1 MHLHSGVQTGTL
13 DQFLSVAFI
22 VTLMKMHCLTVVDL
36 GATVIMVEVLVLD
49 VEKNSYECRM
59 SMSLQLMLRQKLS

>member
-1 MHLHSGVQTGTL
+1 MHFGVQYKNFGPMT
-13 DQFLSVAFI
+13 FI

-59 SMSLQLMLRQKLS
+59 SMSLQLMLQQKLS